1 MPQKGQ
7 KQEGKSCGE
16 VRLIVYAD
24 CYAIISPMFCQKAV
38 KQTDET
44 DCPYKRFNL
53 SVQTKPKRNKT
64 ITFYCHTLYII
75 YLTVYLGQRTP
86 N

>member
-7 KQEGKSCGE
+7 KQEGKSCSE

-24 CYAIISPMFCQKAV
+24 CYVIVSPMFCQKVV

-44 DCPYKRFNL
+44 DRPYKRFNL
-53 SVQTKPKRNKT
+53 SV
-64 ITFYCHTLYII
+64 
-75 YLTVYLGQRTP
+75 
-86 N
+86 